1 MQNNDIT
8 SYDIER
14 LNYLYN
20 KSNTVQ
26 GLTYEEEEEQGL
38 LRQKFMAFFNEKVKY

>member
-20 KSNTVQ
+20 KSNTTT
-26 GLTYEEEEEQGL
+26 GLTYDEEEEQGL
-38 LRQKFMAFFNEKVKY
+38 LRQKFMNFFNEKVKY